1 MAWSPIPKSS
11 AKTPVK
17 ASAKTPAKAS
27 ARAVPA
33 KGSKSSAQVATRA
46 GGGRSAGRFLRE
58 VRNEMTKVT
67 WPPRQELI
75 QATMVV
81 LVAIAIAASYIGLL
95 DLVWSTLVK
104 LARLG

>member
-11 AKTPVK
+11 AKAPAKAPAK
-17 ASAKTPAKAS
+17 ASAKTL
-27 ARAVPA
+27 PA
-33 KGSKSSAQVATRA
+33 KGAKSSAQVAARA
-46 GGGRSAGRFLRE
+46 GGGRSARRFLRE
-58 VRNEMTKVT
+58 VRNEMAKVT
-67 WPPRQELI
+67 WPPRQELV

-81 LVAIAIAASYIGLL
+81 LVAIAIAATYIGLL